1 MPLVEVEIDM
11 VSTCAAQETETPGT
25 DGRDG
30 KLDRL
35 GFVPPRL
42 CVMEA
47 SLKYES
53 ESRSS

>member
-1 MPLVEVEIDM
+1 MEVEIDM